1 MAITPTGAIFKT
13 LSFDGESLRS
23 YGVYISGEATFNAPA
38 REVEMISIPGRS
50 GQLAL
55 DKGRFE
61 NIEVTYPAGIY
72 ADTEEDFAEAVS
84 ELRNFLCSRS
94 GYCRIEDDYNPNE
107 FRMGIYK
114 SGLEVTP
121 ALLKA
126 GEFDLVFDCKPQ
138 RWLKSGE
145 DEIEVQ
151 DGDTI
156 TNPTLFESSP
166 LLEVEGYGALT
177 VNGSE
182 IKLTND
188 LLGVYT
194 IREAVSYSINPYISD
209 NCYIGNYYANIG
221 DKVSVGATTITIYLK
236 ASAVDYKSII
246 IDSVPTISGFT
257 GATVSAYLA
266 DSLTLA
272 ISIKLPKVDFA
283 LGGNY
288 SATADTHTD
297 IRLVKND
304 DTTVSGSV
312 RYLAM
317 INNGSGSRS
326 ISISNGL
333 QLNGAISFGSWN
345 SEIKGASIV
354 VDSTQTLLGHPTY
367 IDCDLGEAYKVES
380 GQVISLNAHID
391 LGSDLPTLA
400 SGANTVTF
408 GNTITDLKVVPRWW
422 KI

>member
-13 LSFDGESLRS
+13 LSFDGKSLRS

-72 ADTEEDFAEAVS
+72 ADTEADFAEAVS

-166 LLEVEGYGALT
+166 LLEVEGYGTIEFNGYGIDIENAVLGNVT
-177 VNGSE
+177 VYETKTSQFSPC
-182 IKLTND
+182 D
-188 LLGVYT
+188 YQF
-194 IREAVSYSINPYISD
+194 NP
-209 NCYIGNYYANIG
+209 AMVNIG
-221 DKVSVGATTITIYLK
+221 DSASISIETRSRVWVKSVNNKPGWFVSSVSASCSDADFSAYMGEGVSVTRGTIDITIGTDKTITNTTSGTAQYQL
-236 ASAVDYKSII
+236 AATPFNVNY
-246 IDSVPTISGFT
+246 TIT
-257 GATVSAYLA
+257 QTITYTAATNTITVSV
-266 DSLTLA
+266 S
-272 ISIKLPKVDFA
+272 
-283 LGGNY
+283 G
-288 SATADTHTD
+288 TA
-297 IRLVKND
+297 
-304 DTTVSGSV
+304 SGSV
-312 RYLAM
+312 TATYGVDNDTIGEL
-317 INNGSGSRS
+317 S
-326 ISISNGL
+326 IY
-333 QLNGAISFGSWN
+333 A
-345 SEIKGASIV
+345 
-354 VDSTQTLLGHPTY
+354 DSTVSILGNPTY
-367 IDCDLGEAYKVES
+367 VDCDLGEAYKIENDEY
-380 GQVISLNAHID
+380 ISLNRYID
-391 LGSDLPTLA
+391 LGSDLPRLA
-400 SGANTVTF
+400 PGANAF
-408 GNTITDLKVVPRWW
+408 EIDNTITDLKVVPRWW
-422 KI
+422 IV

>member
-13 LSFDGESLRS
+13 LSFDGGSLRS

-72 ADTEEDFAEAVS
+72 ADTEADFAEAVS

-145 DEIEVQ
+145 DKISVQ

-156 TNPTLFESSP
+156 TNPTLFDASP
-166 LLEVEGYGALT
+166 LLEVEGYGDIEI
-177 VNGSE
+177 NGYE
-182 IKLTND
+182 IELTND
-188 LLGVYT
+188 VFGYVVLASNKPFSKYDKYIDLNS
-194 IREAVSYSINPYISD
+194 AFYSP
-209 NCYIGNYYANIG
+209 G
-221 DKVSVGATTITIYLK
+221 DTITLTKVVTVVIVLE
-236 ASAVDYKSII
+236 VDSDYSGAYDLNG
-246 IDSVPTISGFT
+246 IDSVSLEGNMLYLSISQIIGGTFTAGTTSTITKTLKFTYEAIESGITKRATANVPVLFKYNASSERIEINVDKLGPYFT
-257 GATVSAYLA
+257 PYAG
-266 DSLTLA
+266 
-272 ISIKLPKVDFA
+272 
-283 LGGNY
+283 Y
-288 SATADTHTD
+288 SAPTYTPITNTYNGRVDVVSVESTA
-297 IRLVKND
+297 
-304 DTTVSGSV
+304 S
-312 RYLAM
+312 
-317 INNGSGSRS
+317 
-326 ISISNGL
+326 
-333 QLNGAISFGSWN
+333 
-345 SEIKGASIV
+345 
-354 VDSTQTLLGHPTY
+354 LLGHPTY
-367 IDCDLGEAYKVES
+367 VDCDFGEAYKLEN
-380 GQVISLNAHID
+380 GEYLSLNAYID
-391 LGSDLPTLA
+391 LGSQLPTLS
-400 SGANTVTF
+400 SGS
-408 GNTITDLKVVPRWW
+408 NTITFDNTITSLKVTPRWW